1 MDLMIHIR
9 SSSNSIAISQTQ
21 ITTPPPPPPVQTIS
35 NGKVQKNT
43 PNRLRALK
51 TCRATVDHC
60 PSVEIQF
67 VNCKVKSKQACSTQL
82 TSFAARTSL
91 LTSGSLKSSFVAIN
105 PAGKGSSLEA
115 IAQVSFPPGS
125 EALCLPRSLSCAA
138 LHSMQSTQASFH
150 PGRGLQS
157 REKAMLK
164 FQYRPAK
171 KCGP

>member
-67 VNCKVKSKQACSTQL
+67 VNCKVKSKQACST
-82 TSFAARTSL
+82 

>member
-1 MDLMIHIR
+1 L
-9 SSSNSIAISQTQ
+9 NSLIESHPKPQT
-21 ITTPPPPPPVQTIS
+21 
-35 NGKVQKNT
+35 K
-43 PNRLRALK
+43 K
-51 TCRATVDHC
+51 TGDHC
-60 PSVEIQF
+60 PSVEAQF
-67 VNCKVKSKQACSTQL
+67 VDCKVKSRQAFFMQS
-82 TSFAARTSL
+82 TSFAVKTSM

-115 IAQVSFPPGS
+115 IAQVPFPPGS

-157 REKAMLK
+157 REKATLK

-171 KCGP
+171 NLDRDEFSGLFALASDRFEALD